1 VWSKVLLDKG
11 IADRTIGR
19 AYALIFRNQKPS
31 LYNQKKEGETLIYW
45 PAAQLATAYWL
56 L

>member
-1 VWSKVLLDKG
+1 LDKG

-31 LYNQKKEGETLIYW
+31 LYNQKRKGK
-45 PAAQLATAYWL
+45 L
-56 L
+56 LSIG